1 MPPTNIHID
10 GILAGITDETDRNTS
25 DQSLLSAPPAPP
37 HQHHGSSLLVS
48 SLRGTHDQNLVR
60 SNSRFQNAFGG
71 ISKRMAYREIRRAQK
86 DSIIHRRGW
95 DAELFKSRTLSD
107 VGDGELM
114 GESTHLMGNGTP
126 GDGYGGGRASPAYR
140 PESPWSQMESDDK
153 PWEALKEMFLEN
165 RINLLLGF
173 LPFACMSHFF
183 HWSDGS
189 VFILNFLAMVPL
201 ASMLGVFTEELAAHT
216 NDVVGGLIN
225 ATFGNAVEL
234 VVAIQALLHNDFR
247 VVQASLIGSVLS
259 NLLLVLGM
267 CFFFGGMKYS
277 EQTFVSQGAVASIA
291 LLALSG
297 LTLLMPGLF
306 PDEEVDELVISRI
319 GAMILILMYAQLLFF
334 QLSTH
339 GHLFEGGDDSIALI
353 PFHWALIGLVTI
365 TAIVTILS
373 EWLVSSIDGFC
384 DEFNLG
390 KSFVGVIVLPVVGNA
405 VEHIS
410 AVTVAMKNKIDL
422 ALGGE

>member
-1 MPPTNIHID
+1 
-10 GILAGITDETDRNTS
+10 
-25 DQSLLSAPPAPP
+25 
-37 HQHHGSSLLVS
+37 
-48 SLRGTHDQNLVR
+48 
-60 SNSRFQNAFGG
+60 
-71 ISKRMAYREIRRAQK
+71 
-86 DSIIHRRGW
+86 
-95 DAELFKSRTLSD
+95 
-107 VGDGELM
+107 
-114 GESTHLMGNGTP
+114 
-126 GDGYGGGRASPAYR
+126 
-140 PESPWSQMESDDK
+140 
-153 PWEALKEMFLEN
+153 
-165 RINLLLGF
+165 
-173 LPFACMSHFF
+173 
-183 HWSDGS
+183 
-189 VFILNFLAMVPL
+189 
-201 ASMLGVFTEELAAHT
+201 
-216 NDVVGGLIN
+216 
-225 ATFGNAVEL
+225 
-234 VVAIQALLHNDFR
+234 
-247 VVQASLIGSVLS
+247 
-259 NLLLVLGM
+259 
-267 CFFFGGMKYS
+267 
-277 EQTFVSQGAVASIA
+277 

-339 GHLFEGGDDSIALI
+339 GHLFEGGDDSVALI

-373 EWLVSSIDGFC
+373 EWLVTSIDGFC